1 MFSVYADGQLIYF
14 PLEEDLTIHTP
25 KLTLEIGKAGSF
37 QFGLPPTNRYYD
49 RLSQLRT
56 IITVHYDGEEIFRG
70 RVLTINRGFNK
81 IRQVY
86 CEGDLAYLVDSVQKG
101 EKYIGTTHDLFR
113 RIVANHNARVEAHK
127 QFVVGNIT
135 IPNRSIILAG
145 TSEEIEDAETGAFDY
160 NQIALNS
167 MVDDWKTSFDFIENT
182 IIDYCGGYL
191 RTRRVGETT
200 YLDLLADYG
209 RTSIQRIDFGRNLI
223 DLTEE
228 VKAEDVFTV
237 LIPLGDDNLTIAS
250 VNNGNDELVDAV
262 GVSLF
267 GRIVKTNVFDN
278 VNDPNTLMEN
288 GLRMLSEHE
297 NMPITITVKAVD
309 MHMLDGSGGKIRI
322 GDRVYVN
329 SAPHDITRYLTC
341 TKIEYDLDN
350 HANDTYVFGNP
361 KQTMTQRYRKDKA
374 KEEKKSKSHG
384 SHGGGSAGGAAA
396 GAAAEELETFAKEE
410 GKRIDAW
417 LNVDPDQGHINLG
430 AFYEKWNADRMLFKN
445 NVGID
450 LDAVAGTIN
459 IFADHTQYE
468 KDRSTLKR
476 KVGIDLDSPKGTVD
490 IFSMNENINA
500 QGKQI
505 KKSEARIQTLADN
518 DAAQIKQFADFKTAT
533 TKAYGELTI
542 RATKT
547 ETTLSGYAKFIDTN
561 KKNIEN
567 IAGIEAIANSTAASF
582 RSYAKYID
590 DNRPWINSISQI
602 QQTADEHGNSID
614 ILSEYKNKY
623 ENDVKSIAEIK
634 TTVDKD
640 HTAIDETSTYV
651 NDHMGDIEAV
661 AGLKTWVE
669 ENRSEVQMSAEFR
682 NKYTDD
688 LEQYAGVKAQVQKNK
703 ETVEIVA
710 GHVGEPGSGGLLD
723 RVASIEL
730 ISDAQGTAI
739 NLKADT
745 VTVDSMILDAKK
757 TLRAEFNEIVAR
769 KIAAEITDSARVFVK
784 SLWCYGNCTVNDLD
798 VYHNVNVSGTLYYGR
813 KVVAT
818 QDWVNEQLKSYASS
832 SHQHKYYVKHY
843 HKIKIGST
851 TYSSEEQTYKASD
864 TGRLT
869 SGPV

>member
-113 RIVANHNARVEAHK
+113 KIVANHNVRVEAHK

-167 MVDDWKTSFDFIENT
+167 MVDDWKTSFDFIEDT
-182 IIDYCGGYL
+182 IIDFCGGYL

-209 RTSIQRIDFGRNLI
+209 STSIQRIDFGRNLI

-278 VNDPNTLMEN
+278 VSDPNTLMEN

-322 GDRVYVN
+322 GDKVYVN

-384 SHGGGSAGGAAA
+384 SHSGGSAGGAAA
-396 GAAAEELETFAKEE
+396 GAAADELEEFAKNE

-417 LNVDPDQGHINLG
+417 LNVEPDQGHINLG
-430 AFYEKWNADRMLFKN
+430 AFYEKWNTDRMLFKN

-450 LDAVAGTIN
+450 LDAVAGRIN

-490 IFSMNENINA
+490 IFSMNENLNA

-505 KKSEARIQTLADN
+505 QKSEARIQTLADS

-533 TKAYGELTI
+533 TQANAELVL
-542 RATKT
+542 RATAT
-547 ETTLSGYAKFIDTN
+547 ETKLTGYAKFIDKN
-561 KKNIEN
+561 QKNIESIAAIEATAN
-567 IAGIEAIANSTAASF
+567 STKATLNTYAKFIDKNQKNIESISGLTATADATSATLKTYAEYIDKNKPMINSIATIDQTAKANSASIKILTDYKNQYDGKIRSIAGIE
-582 RSYAKYID
+582 
-590 DNRPWINSISQI
+590 
-602 QQTADEHGNSID
+602 QT
-614 ILSEYKNKY
+614 
-623 ENDVKSIAEIK
+623 
-634 TTVDKD
+634 
-640 HTAIDETSTYV
+640 V
-651 NDHMGDIEAV
+651 NDHEAQLKTFTTFKNETTNSLTRINQISTDNSSAITLWSEYSKGNAANIANLQLITNEQGSQINMKADKITLNTKIAEVTGTIQALEGRFNNLV
-661 AGLKTWVE
+661 AGRE
-669 ENRSEVQMSAEFR
+669 SASYISTS
-682 NKYTDD
+682 NM
-688 LEQYAGVKAQVQKNK
+688 
-703 ETVEIVA
+703 
-710 GHVGEPGSGGLLD
+710 
-723 RVASIEL
+723 RVIGDMTSNTIH
-730 ISDAQGTAI
+730 TNAI
-739 NLKADT
+739 A
-745 VTVDSMILDAKK
+745 
-757 TLRAEFNEIVAR
+757 
-769 KIAAEITDSARVFVK
+769 
-784 SLWCYGNCTVNDLD
+784 CYGGATFGSTIYV
-798 VYHNVNVSGTLYYGR
+798 GG
-813 KVVAT
+813 KAVAT
-818 QDWVNEQLKSYASS
+818 QDWVNERLKSYASAN
-832 SHQHKYYVKHY
+832 HQHKYYVKHY
-843 HKIKIGST
+843 HKIKIGNT
-851 TYSSEEQTYKASD
+851 TYDSAEQTYKASD